1 MPVQTLIQIRR
12 GTASSWTSN
21 NPTLSAG
28 EWGYET
34 DTGRLKIGDG
44 LTSWTTL
51 PYSVIP
57 PNATN
62 LVTNSGI
69 GATFGSNGLP
79 VTISVTGITS
89 SQVTDF
95 NSAVSGIVTSIS
107 ISTEEI
113 MDIVG
118 TGIVG
123 ASGIGIDYQDSS
135 NQIVVNVTGIT
146 SSQINNFNSSV
157 SGLLPSVTGGSGISV
172 NFASNLYTVSLS
184 DPTIQV
190 SDITDFVDGVNDRVA
205 DLLTAGSN
213 IGLNYTDNG
222 NDTSS
227 LSISVTGVSLSGHTH
242 ILTDITDVT
251 ASSTEVNYL
260 DGSTPG
266 TGVAGK
272 AVVLDNNLNI
282 TNIGGIT
289 TTGNVTVGGNLIVQ
303 GTTTTV
309 NSTTV
314 DIGDNIIR
322 VNTSGLN
329 TGGFE
334 VYTGVDYK
342 QLVWNVSNN
351 RWEFSGGNVYTSG
364 NFIGNLMVMLILL
377 LAEYILIKLVLL
389 LVL

>member
-12 GTASSWTSN
+12 GTASAWSTAN
-21 NPTLSAG
+21 TILSAG

-34 DTGRLKIGDG
+34 DTGRYKIGDG
-44 LTSWTTL
+44 LTGWNSLDYAAVVPDGFSGT
-51 PYSVIP
+51 SGI
-57 PNATN
+57 
-62 LVTNSGI
+62 LVTQ
-69 GATFGSNGLP
+69 GSNGS
-79 VTISVTGITS
+79 TIGISVTGITS
-89 SQVTDF
+89 SQITDF
-95 NSAVSGIVTSIS
+95 N
-107 ISTEEI
+107 
-113 MDIVG
+113 
-118 TGIVG
+118 
-123 ASGIGIDYQDSS
+123 
-135 NQIVVNVTGIT
+135 
-146 SSQINNFNSSV
+146 NSF
-157 SGLLPSVTGGSGISV
+157 SGLVPSVTGGSGISV
-172 NFASNLYTVSLS
+172 NFASNTYTVSLS

-213 IGLNYTDNG
+213 IQLSYTDNG

-227 LSISVTGVSLSGHTH
+227 LSIAVTGVSLSGHTH
-242 ILTDITDVT
+242 LLADITDVS
-251 ASSTEVNYL
+251 ASPTEVNYL

-272 AVVLDNNLNI
+272 AVVLDSNLNI
-282 TNIGGIT
+282 TNIGNIT
-289 TTGNVTVGGNLIVQ
+289 TTGNVTVGGDLVVQ

-334 VYTGVDYK
+334 VYTGTDYK
-342 QLVWNVSNN
+342 QLVWNTSNN

-364 NFIGNLMVMLILL
+364 NFIGNLNGNADTVTSGVYTYQTGTVTSTMILDNTIVDADINSSANINVQK
-377 LAEYILIKLVLL
+377 LASGAIGQVLQ
-389 LVL
+389 VSGTGIIWAGIDGGTP

>member
-12 GTASSWTSN
+12 GLAATWASANT
-21 NPTLSAG
+21 TLSAG

-34 DTGRLKIGDG
+34 DTGRYKIGDG
-44 LTSWTTL
+44 ITGWNSLD
-51 PYSVIP
+51 Y
-57 PNATN
+57 AA
-62 LVTNSGI
+62 VTPDSFSGNSGI
-69 GATFGSNGLP
+69 LVTQGANGSTIG
-79 VTISVTGITS
+79 ISVS
-89 SQVTDF
+89 
-95 NSAVSGIVTSIS
+95 
-107 ISTEEI
+107 
-113 MDIVG
+113 
-118 TGIVG
+118 
-123 ASGIGIDYQDSS
+123 
-135 NQIVVNVTGIT
+135 GIT

-190 SDITDFVDGVNDRVA
+190 GDITDFVDGVNDRVA

-213 IGLNYTDNG
+213 IQLTYTDNN
-222 NDTSS
+222 NDTST
-227 LSISVTGVSLSGHTH
+227 LAIAVTGVSLSGHTH
-242 ILTDITDVT
+242 VLTDITDVT
-251 ASSTEVNYL
+251 ASATEVNYL

-272 AVVLDNNLNI
+272 AVVLDNNLSV
-282 TNIGGIT
+282 TNIGSIT
-289 TTGNVTVGGNLIVQ
+289 TTGNVTVGGDLVVQ

-334 VYTGVDYK
+334 VYTGTDYK

-364 NFIGNLMVMLILL
+364 NFIGNLNGNADTVTSGVYTYQTGTVTSTMILDGTIL
-377 LAEYILIKLVLL
+377 DADINSSANINVQKLASGSTGQVLQ
-389 LVL
+389 VSSTGIIWGGIDGGTP

>member
-190 SDITDFVDGVNDRVA
+190 SDITDFVDGVM
-205 DLLTAGSN
+205 
-213 IGLNYTDNG
+213 I
-222 NDTSS
+222 
-227 LSISVTGVSLSGHTH
+227 
-242 ILTDITDVT
+242 
-251 ASSTEVNYL
+251 E
-260 DGSTPG
+260 
-266 TGVAGK
+266 
-272 AVVLDNNLNI
+272 
-282 TNIGGIT
+282 
-289 TTGNVTVGGNLIVQ
+289 
-303 GTTTTV
+303 
-309 NSTTV
+309 
-314 DIGDNIIR
+314 
-322 VNTSGLN
+322 
-329 TGGFE
+329 
-334 VYTGVDYK
+334 
-342 QLVWNVSNN
+342 
-351 RWEFSGGNVYTSG
+351 
-364 NFIGNLMVMLILL
+364 
-377 LAEYILIKLVLL
+377 
-389 LVL
+389 